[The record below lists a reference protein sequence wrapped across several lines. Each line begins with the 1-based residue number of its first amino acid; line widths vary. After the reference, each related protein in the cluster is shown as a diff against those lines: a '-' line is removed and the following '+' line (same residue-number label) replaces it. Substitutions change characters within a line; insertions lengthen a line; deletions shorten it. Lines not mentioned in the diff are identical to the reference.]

1 MSCPCVKFFK
11 TRFASYLLLT
21 IGVMISISAYI
32 HLNKNFEE
40 RERLRFLTVTKQAS
54 MLVKNR
60 MDAYRQ
66 TLYAGAGLFNA
77 SDNVSR
83 AEWRSFVKSLKIEQ
97 NFPGVQGLGY
107 SEVVH
112 PPEKE
117 RHIARIRAEGFP
129 DFNIK
134 PVGIR
139 DIYTS
144 IIYLE
149 PFNERNKRAF
159 GYDMY
164 SEEVRREALN
174 RAVFGGGTSALT
186 GKVHLLQENNVDV
199 QAGFLMYVPVY
210 RKNMP
215 LDTREQKMAAIQGFV
230 YAPFRAKDLMS
241 GVMGNRYKDIDLE
254 IYDGTA
260 IDKANL
266 MFDAHL
272 GHEDGIDSSLSD
284 IVLLNIDGRTWTLY
298 FRPLKGFFDEGKSNE
313 SLYVLIGG
321 ILLSFAVFVIMLS
334 LVRTKERAQELAE
347 RITKELSISEE
358 RLRFALEGSGD
369 GIWDWN
375 IKTNEVFFSKRW
387 KEMLGF
393 AEDEISN
400 DIEEW
405 KSRVCTDDVEK
416 VNSDIQAYFEGRTP
430 IYINE
435 HRVQTKDG
443 SYKWI
448 LDRGIVVARDEDGNP
463 LRMVGSHTDITA
475 QKEAEEKLKSIN
487 EHLSKIVEEETAK
500 RIEKDKLLIQQSK
513 LATMGEM
520 IGAIG
525 HQWRQPLNSL
535 GILVQDT
542 IFAYKYGELDEKYLE
557 QFKDNAMQM
566 IRNMSGT
573 IDDFKNF
580 FSPNKREE
588 QFFIEDAVAQ
598 TLKIL
603 EAQFKNNDI
612 EIVFDSESI
621 RKHSYICYKNEL
633 NQVILNILA
642 NAKDVLLERKPTVRF
657 IKIDVENSD
666 NGVEISIEDSAGGI
680 AEDIIGKVFDSYF
693 TTKGDEK
700 GTGIGLYM
708 SKNII
713 EEHLGGKIWVENT
726 PNGARFKIWLPNK
739 EVQD

>member
-1 MSCPCVKFFK
+1 MYCPCIKFFK
-11 TRFASYLLLT
+11 TRFASYLLLA
-21 IGVMISISAYI
+21 IGVMISVSAYV

-40 RERLRFLTVTKQAS
+40 REYLRFLTVTKQAS

-83 AEWRSFVKSLKIEQ
+83 AEWQAFVKSLKIEQ

-107 SEVVH
+107 SEVVRPH
-112 PPEKE
+112 EKE
-117 RHIARIRAEGFP
+117 RHTARIRAEGFP
-129 DFNIK
+129 TFDIK
-134 PVGIR
+134 PPGTR

-174 RAVFGGGTSALT
+174 RAIFGGVAALT
-186 GKVHLLQENNVDV
+186 GKVRLLQENNVDV

-215 LDTREQKMAAIQGFV
+215 LDTKEQRMAAIQGFV
-230 YAPFRAKDLMS
+230 YAPFRAKDLMN
-241 GVMGNRYKDIDLE
+241 GVLGNRYEDVDLE
-254 IYDGTA
+254 IYDGA
-260 IDKANL
+260 VANEANL
-266 MFDAHL
+266 MFDAHQ
-272 GHEDGIDSSLSD
+272 DQKDSVD
-284 IVLLNIDGRTWTLY
+284 DAFFETVRLNIDGRVWTLQ
-298 FRPLKGFFDEGKSNE
+298 FRPLKGFFDEAKSSE
-313 SLYVLIGG
+313 PLYVLIGG
-321 ILLSFAVFVIMLS
+321 VLLSFAVFTVMLS

-347 RITKELSISEE
+347 RITKELSVSEE

-393 AEDEISN
+393 AEDEISGN
-400 DIEEW
+400 LEEW
-405 KSRVCTDDVEK
+405 KRRVHPDDIER
-416 VNSDIQAYFEGRTP
+416 VNSDILAYFEGGTP

-448 LDRGIVVARDEDGNP
+448 LDRGIVVARDENGNP

-487 EHLSKIVEEETAK
+487 EHLSKMVEEESAK

-557 QFKDNAMQM
+557 QFKENAMQM
-566 IRNMSGT
+566 IRNMSST

-580 FSPNKREE
+580 FSPNKKEE
-588 QFFIEDAVAQ
+588 QFFIEDAIAQ

-612 EIVFDSESI
+612 KIYFDSQSI

-642 NAKDVLLERKPTVRF
+642 NAKDALLERKPTVRF
-657 IKIDVENSD
+657 VKIDVENSD
-666 NGVEISIEDSAGGI
+666 DGVEISIEDSAGGI
-680 AEDIIGKVFDSYF
+680 AEDIIGRVFDSYF
-693 TTKGDEK
+693 TTKGEEK

-713 EEHLGGKIWVENT
+713 EEHLGGKIRVENT
-726 PNGARFKIWLPNK
+726 TEGARFRIWLPNK
-739 EVQD
+739 DA